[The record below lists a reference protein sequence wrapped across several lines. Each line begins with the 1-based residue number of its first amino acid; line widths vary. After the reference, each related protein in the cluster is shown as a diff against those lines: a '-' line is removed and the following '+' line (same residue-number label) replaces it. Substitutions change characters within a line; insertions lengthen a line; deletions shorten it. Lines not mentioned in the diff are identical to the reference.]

1 MVFAGWLA
9 RVAPQI
15 IAWNQWGWGMKEE
28 FKTNNVSSLLF
39 SGMLGGRKNISYV
52 FPTFKKS
59 LYEFYFLLG
68 YSGGSDNLIHF

>member
-1 MVFAGWLA
+1 
-9 RVAPQI
+9 
-15 IAWNQWGWGMKEE
+15 MKEE

-39 SGMLGGRKNISYV
+39 SGMLGGRKKNSYV

-59 LYEFYFLLG
+59 LYEFYFLFG